1 MRLAREGMPFL
12 LMFAATALLLWAVGT
27 QAPWPGRTWRVVLLS
42 LASLFTVLTLFTGWF
57 FRDPDRTPPADPTAV
72 VSPADG
78 KVLSVDEVDEPTF
91 MGGAARRIT
100 VFLNVF
106 NVHVQ
111 RSPAS
116 GTVEH
121 YEYRPG
127 EYLVAWEPKASERN
141 EQASIGI
148 RTEFGP
154 VLSRQ
159 IAGLVARR
167 IVTYPRE
174 GDGIGRG
181 DRYGLIR
188 FGSRV
193 DLFVPLH
200 WNVVAAPGDVVKA
213 GETVVAHQALLETD
227 QTTGEDFAAPSE
239 QASGAPDSPEREQAT

>member
-1 MRLAREGMPFL
+1 MRLAREGWPFVI
-12 LMFAATALLLWAVGT
+12 AALSCAAILWVLAYQVPWSGRVLRGTFLGLAAV
-27 QAPWPGRTWRVVLLS
+27 
-42 LASLFTVLTLFTGWF
+42 FTITTLFVAWF
-57 FRDPDRTPPADPTAV
+57 FRDPDRTVPSDPAIV

-78 KVLSVDEVDEPTF
+78 KVLSVDVRDEPSY
-91 MGGAARRIT
+91 MGGPATRIT
-100 VFLNVF
+100 IFLNVF

-111 RSPAS
+111 RAPVS

-127 EYLVAWEPKASERN
+127 EYLVAWEEKASERN

-148 RTEFGP
+148 RTPQGP

-174 GDGIGRG
+174 GAVLERG
-181 DRYGLIR
+181 ERYGIVR

-193 DLFVPLH
+193 DLFIPTDWEVL
-200 WNVVAAPGDVVKA
+200 VEPGDQVRGASSPVA
-213 GETVVAHQALLETD
+213 RIPEET
-227 QTTGEDFAAPSE
+227 E
-239 QASGAPDSPEREQAT
+239 Q